1 MTTGPGGSPVPD
13 LVVLG
18 RYRLVDKVG
27 DTAGTARWRGQD
39 DRLRRPVSVR
49 FARLDD
55 PRTDALRKAALRA
68 SHVSDRRAVHVLD
81 AVADTET
88 GCLVI
93 VTEWLAGTSY
103 AEKLRAREPITPHG
117 AATLALEVAR
127 TLEAAREVGVTH
139 GHLRPELL
147 MITDTGDVRVRGLGV
162 EQVLHGVEPG
172 DDPELADVHAVGAI
186 LFAGLT
192 GRWPGP
198 TGVDGLPAVPLLK
211 GGRTPWPGRVVAD
224 VPRDLDEI
232 AARAL
237 RTTDAPK
244 PEGHFTSLGE
254 VITALTASL
263 ATPTAPITPAVT
275 VGSDQEPAP
284 RRRRTAVRVASVVIA
299 AGCAV
304 GLAYL
309 GVQMVLGLGGS
320 PLTVPRAAP
329 APLATTASPSALPT
343 ASGGEKVLPI
353 VSATDFDPF
362 GNNKQENPA
371 LVPLAV
377 DSNPATAW
385 TTVHYKAA
393 DMSGKG
399 GVGLLLDLGAPR
411 PVSEVTLRLVGNG
424 TDLAILATDDPT
436 KKVSAFTSMA
446 EVTGAGNSLTLRVPR
461 PVTTRYLVVW
471 LTNLPS
477 ADGSY
482 QGGISDVRVLG

>member
-18 RYRLVDKVG
+18 RYRLGDKVG
-27 DTAGTARWRGQD
+27 DTAGTALWRGQD

-49 FARLDD
+49 FARRDD

-482 QGGISDVRVLG
+482 QGGIADVRVLG